1 MTQRRVPNLDFRSQ
15 PPVKVLVGSRGLSD
29 LVAAYMFVKPEGGWV
44 DMTETA
50 KLTPADRRSFSGYGV
65 SVVVSGKTAVVGSP
79 YRSRR
84 SFGEAGGAYVFTE
97 PSGGWRDMT
106 SSTVVTGSDARYE
119 ADFGTA
125 LAMTG
130 NLVVVG
136 APGSPA
142 TFVFGHP

>member
-1 MTQRRVPNLDFRSQ
+1 
-15 PPVKVLVGSRGLSD
+15 
-29 LVAAYMFVKPEGGWV
+29 MFVKPEGGWV